1 MNRLNDHRAHA
12 KQSGGDRGAKAGV
25 DRGAGD
31 AARPVAVVV
40 GAHLAGIEAR
50 LDSNGVRTASDVQQN
65 KVKGMCAGGIQNEID
80 LFVSASVGDEAS
92 RGDDLSQR
100 SGELL
105 DSGVKDDSVS
115 FRIRLGRSRKTGK
128 S

>member
-1 MNRLNDHRAHA
+1 MLTVA
-12 KQSGGDRGAKAGV
+12 QV
-25 DRGAGD
+25 TP
-31 AARPVAVVV
+31 PVPLLLLLV
-40 GAHLAGIEAR
+40 HTWR

-80 LFVSASVGDEAS
+80 LFVGASVGDEAS